1 MRYCLILLVLSVFT
15 FPVAAHDEDP
25 PELLGRCTQQQLDQE
40 PFAEW
45 YREGYD
51 GYAPNPAILE
61 DLRGSESAD
70 TTFRIFFGTWC
81 GDSRRE
87 VPRMLRLFEAM
98 GIPEDRVELVALDRV
113 PEALKQSPDREE
125 RGFEIYR
132 VPTLIVERDGR
143 EISRLVEHPVLS
155 LERDLLAMLNGD
167 DYEPS
172 YGAYP
177 IVRRWLSE
185 GLLSDP
191 NVSPWG
197 LAKQLRPAINGEGD
211 LAAAAR
217 VLQSR
222 GDLVEAI
229 KLFEVN
235 CALHWESAGCH
246 QRLASALLESGDRV
260 NARKSAERALRY
272 NDDPER
278 LEELAELLTKAGG

>member
-1 MRYCLILLVLSVFT
+1 MRRANEVGVLKE
-15 FPVAAHDEDP
+15 A
-25 PELLGRCTQQQLDQE
+25 R
-40 PFAEW
+40 
-45 YREGYD
+45 
-51 GYAPNPAILE
+51 
-61 DLRGSESAD
+61 LRL
-70 TTFRIFFGTWC
+70 
-81 GDSRRE
+81 RRE
-87 VPRMLRLFEAM
+87 ADAEYRRL
-98 GIPEDRVELVALDRV
+98 LYVALTRAQDR
-113 PEALKQSPDREE
+113 LYLG
-125 RGFEIYR
+125 GFEIYR

-172 YGAYP
+172 YAAYP

-191 NVSPWG
+191 NVSPSG